1 MEDEAL
7 AIEPSRRRALRIR
20 VGRLLDGTGSPAV
33 EGAALLVVDDRIAAV
48 GPDAAVARPEDAAQ
62 LELPDGTA
70 LPGLIDSHVHV
81 ALPPTVDPLGS
92 LNAETDDDLVVRGV
106 AAGERMVRAG
116 ITTAYDCG
124 ARGMTAYRIRDAI
137 GRSLALGPRLLVSG
151 RPVTQ
156 RGGHCHFFGGE
167 ADGVAGVR
175 DLVRRLLD
183 EEGADGI
190 KIMATGGGLTP
201 GTDSRHASY
210 SLEELAAAVDE
221 AHRLGKRVTSHAHGV
236 PGIDNASKAGID
248 SIQHCTML
256 GMDWE
261 WAFDESV
268 ARGMVERGTR
278 AIPTISA
285 GTRYEVETGNDI
297 NKLQPNPGR
306 TTRADYWAN
315 ARALHDIGVTLVPGT
330 DVGINFTD
338 FGEDLFLE
346 LEAWVGIGLDPA
358 HVIHCATGRAAWHL
372 GVDGATGTLR
382 PGMQADILVVE
393 GAPDRDISDLRRTAI
408 VFKDGRRIQPTP
420 PRPRPVRGADG
431 IPA

>member
-1 MEDEAL
+1 MMF
-7 AIEPSRRRALRIR
+7 EPSRRQVLRIR
-20 VGRLLDGTGSPAV
+20 VGRLLDGTGAPAI
-33 EGAALLVVDDRIAAV
+33 EGAALLVIDGRIAEAGADGAV
-48 GPDAAVARPEDAAQ
+48 GQPDDARTLD
-62 LELPDGTA
+62 LPGTTA
-70 LPGLIDSHVHV
+70 LPGLMDAHVHV
-81 ALPPTVDPLGS
+81 TMPPTVDPLAS
-92 LNAETDDDLVVRGV
+92 MEAETDEDLVVRGS
-106 AAGERMVRAG
+106 AASERMVRAG

-124 ARGMTAYRIRDAI
+124 ARGMTAYAIRDGI
-137 GRSLALGPRLLVSG
+137 VRGLSLGPRLMVSG

-156 RGGHCHFFGGE
+156 TGGHCHFFGGE

-175 DLVRRLLD
+175 EAVRRLIED
-183 EEGADGI
+183 EGADGI

-210 SLEELAAAVDE
+210 SVEELAGAVQE
-221 AHRLGKRVTSHAHGV
+221 AHRLGKKVTSHAHGV

-256 GMDWE
+256 GENWE
-261 WAFDESV
+261 WAFDETV

-285 GTRYEVETGNDI
+285 GTRYEVETGRDI

-306 TTRADYWAN
+306 MTRADWWSN
-315 ARALHDIGVTLVPGT
+315 GKALHDAGVTLVPGT

-338 FGEDLFLE
+338 FGEELFIE
-346 LEAWVGIGLDPA
+346 LEAWVGAGLEPA

-372 GVDGATGTLR
+372 GIEGETGTLQ
-382 PGMQADILVVE
+382 PGLEADVLIVD
-393 GAPDRDISDLRRTAI
+393 GAPDREITDLRRTRFI
-408 VFKDGRRIQPTP
+408 LKGGQRVQPTP
-420 PRPRPVRGADG
+420 PRPKPTRGLDT